1 MDPISTGFA
10 SNIISPAR
18 YRNRAGGPGADIRDD
33 ETAAAEA
40 RHGDGADAD
49 GAQRGVRLQ
58 VHHDGRRQQQQCQV
72 RRATRYI
79 HRVLVV
85 HANLPKI
92 MSHALQEQLQRHQQ
106 QRRQLR
112 REQQQ
117 HGGVHADR
125 QQGNTRA
132 PAPF

>member
-72 RRATRYI
+72 RRA
-79 HRVLVV
+79 
-85 HANLPKI
+85 
-92 MSHALQEQLQRHQQ
+92 
-106 QRRQLR
+106 
-112 REQQQ
+112 
-117 HGGVHADR
+117 
-125 QQGNTRA
+125 A
-132 PAPF
+132 PPDT